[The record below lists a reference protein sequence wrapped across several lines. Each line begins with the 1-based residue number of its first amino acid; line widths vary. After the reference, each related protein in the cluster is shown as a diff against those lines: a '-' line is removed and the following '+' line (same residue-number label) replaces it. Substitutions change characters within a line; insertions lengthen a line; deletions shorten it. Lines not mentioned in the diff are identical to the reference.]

1 MGAKSTTW
9 ALGASLVVTVLW
21 ACSVA
26 GNPPIPTLTPVPTE
40 VATTTLTPAQIPT
53 PLVFTVTPLP
63 SPTPTPEQGDVL
75 FRYSFAV
82 RLLESKQFEDA
93 IPHLDIVIRVMPEF
107 SQAYHYRGLAFY
119 NNDQKHFAL
128 EDFNKAIL
136 LDPDFAIAYR
146 NRGILHFSEGSL
158 NQGVADLQKALVL
171 YDAAGDMVK
180 ADDVRRMLAD
190 ALR

>member
-1 MGAKSTTW
+1 MGVKSTVWT
-9 ALGASLVVTVLW
+9 LGASLVMVAW
-21 ACSVA
+21 ACSVTA
-26 GNPPIPTLTPVPTE
+26 NVPIPTPTPIPTE
-40 VATTTLTPAQIPT
+40 VATATVTTAHIPT
-53 PLVFTVTPLP
+53 PPVFTVIPLP

-93 IPHLDIVIRVMPEF
+93 IPQLDIVIRVMPEF

-119 NNDQKHFAL
+119 NNDQKKLAL
-128 EDFNKAIL
+128 EDFNKAIM

-171 YDAAGDMVK
+171 YDAAGDMIK
-180 ADDVRRMLAD
+180 ADDIRRILAD
-190 ALR
+190 ALQ